1 MDDLQLIDFHTHVL
15 PGIDDGSRDEAMT
28 EAMLREEARQGV
40 AMVVATPHF
49 YAHRMSMDVFL
60 EKRKQS
66 LERAEHVLQTVQAP
80 MPEIMAG
87 AEVYYFR
94 GMGRADGVPRLCIGN
109 TRTLLLE
116 MPFEQWDGDVLR
128 DVKDLLHRQELN
140 IVIAHIERYHPFQKD
155 KGIWDQVF
163 ELPVIPQINA
173 GSFIRKGGF
182 LRIDRTRRF
191 CMGFVKERPDII
203 IGTDCHNTSG
213 RAPNLARGR
222 EEIAT
227 ELGPEALRRIDEA
240 TRKALEP
247 Q

>member
-1 MDDLQLIDFHTHVL
+1 MDDLQLIDFHTHIL
-15 PGIDDGSRDEAMT
+15 PGIDDGSRDEATT

-40 AMVVATPHF
+40 GMVVATPHF

-60 EKRKQS
+60 EKRQEALARAENVKQS
-66 LERAEHVLQTVQAP
+66 VQAP
-80 MPEIMAG
+80 LPEITAG

-94 GMGRADGVPRLCIGN
+94 GMGRADAVSKLCIGN

-116 MPFEQWDGDVLR
+116 MPFEQWDGDVLK
-128 DVKDLLHRQELN
+128 DVKDLLQKQELR

-155 KGIWDQVF
+155 RGIWNEVF
-163 ELPVIPQINA
+163 ELPIIPQINA

-191 CMGFVKERPDII
+191 CMGFLKERPEII
-203 IGTDCHNTSG
+203 IGSDCHNTSG

-222 EEIAT
+222 EEIAK
-227 ELGPEALRRIDEA
+227 ELGQDALRRIDE
-240 TRKALEP
+240 TVRKALEP